1 MKRHQL
7 DNALVGIFDNVICV
21 EKEHDSD
28 LGIVQKNELSDNNWI
43 DKTHRKSI
51 DVIIK
56 ERIETNKTLT
66 ME

>member
-28 LGIVQKNELSDNNWI
+28 LGIVQKNELSDNI
-43 DKTHRKSI
+43 RMDKTHRKSI

>member
-1 MKRHQL
+1 M

-28 LGIVQKNELSDNNWI
+28 LGIVQKNELSDNNRM

-51 DVIIK
+51 DVIIN